1 MKRSSALLKNNHMP
15 EYIYT
20 ARTTEGKLK
29 KDRLRV
35 KDAKALEEYLK
46 NQHLILTSSKEV
58 TKKGFISFE
67 KINNIFAKV
76 SVVQKMFFTQNLAV
90 MIRTGFSLAMALD
103 TLAQQTPNK
112 RFKSVIEEIKLDV
125 ENGIS
130 FSVALSRHPKVFSQ
144 LFVNMI
150 AAGETSGKLDEVLKT
165 LTNQMRKDHAL
176 ISKVRSALMYP
187 SVVVVAMIGIGVV
200 MMITVIPQITSIYE
214 SNSSELPLPTRIVI
228 GVSNLLI
235 HQGIFI
241 LIGAILLIYAFMRFK
256 KTNKGKRI
264 WHTFLIAMPVFGSII
279 KKINI
284 ARFTRTL
291 SSLLKTDIPIVQTLQ
306 IISKTLGNSLYTE
319 SMIKASEQV
328 KKGVSIVK
336 TLQEKPKLFPPV
348 VTQMLAVGEES
359 GTIDTISEEIANFF
373 EDDVDQ
379 TMAGLSSIIEPI
391 LMLVIGG
398 VVAVMALAILMPMYG
413 LVQQI

>member
-1 MKRSSALLKNNHMP
+1 MP
-15 EYIYT
+15 EYLYT
-20 ARTTEGKLK
+20 ARTPDGKLK

-35 KDAKALEEYLK
+35 KDEKELEEFLK
-46 NQHLILTSSKEV
+46 NQNLILTSSKEV
-58 TKKGFISFE
+58 KKTSIFSFE
-67 KINNIFAKV
+67 KINNAISRV

-90 MIRTGFSLAMALD
+90 MIRTGFSLALALD
-103 TLAQQTPNK
+103 TLAKQTANK
-112 RFKSVIEEIKLDV
+112 QFRGVIEEIKLDV

-130 FSVALSRHPKVFSQ
+130 FSIALSRHPKVFSQ
-144 LFVNMI
+144 LFINMI
-150 AAGETSGKLDEVLKT
+150 AAGESSGKLDEVLKN
-165 LTNQMRKDHAL
+165 LTNQMKKDHAL
-176 ISKVRSALMYP
+176 LSKVRAALMYP

-200 MMITVIPQITSIYE
+200 MMITVIPQITSIY
-214 SNSSELPLPTRIVI
+214 STNSAALPLPTMIII
-228 GVSNLLI
+228 GISNLLI

-241 LIGAILLIYAFMRFK
+241 VIGLILLVIAFIRFK
-256 KTNKGKRI
+256 KTEKGKRI
-264 WHTFLIAMPVFGSII
+264 WHTFLIKLPVFGTII

-306 IISKTLGNSLYTE
+306 IISKTLGNSLYTD
-319 SMIKASEQV
+319 SMLQASNEV

-359 GTIDTISEEIANFF
+359 GTLDSISDEIANFF
-373 EDDVDQ
+373 EEDVDQ
-379 TMAGLSSIIEPI
+379 TAAGLSSIIEPI
-391 LMLVIGG
+391 LMLIIGG

>member
-1 MKRSSALLKNNHMP
+1 MP